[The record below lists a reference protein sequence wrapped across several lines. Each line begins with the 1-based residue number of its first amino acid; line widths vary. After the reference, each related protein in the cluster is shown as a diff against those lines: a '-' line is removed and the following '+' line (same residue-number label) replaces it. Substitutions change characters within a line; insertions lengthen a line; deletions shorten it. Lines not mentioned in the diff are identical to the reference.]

1 MKRTWTLISSDLLLE
16 KWRQLLQVALPN
28 AGQLVLSA
36 NSLKVYAAISAEGYK
51 TLLVLSP
58 KQPPRITEFDAVTVK
73 WLKQDNEIWATSF
86 VLQSENFDSE
96 FATLCA
102 DMCEEISLSTDA
114 ESAIANQY
122 SAYESWLDF
131 YRRTNKFN
139 LEKARGLFGE
149 LKFMKHYLLPT
160 HNAEAVLD
168 SWHGP
173 LGGYQDFI
181 LENARAVEIKTVNPS
196 TADVLI
202 SSELQLSF
210 SGDLTLVV
218 YRLLTLDADSKGE
231 TLNELIGQVRTYFS
245 DAENRRFSNL
255 LSSTGYK
262 EDLRVSSERR
272 FEVQDVR
279 FFDGNSSGFP
289 RLIESNLPLGI
300 RKVSYRLSLAHL
312 SEFEIQGVEF

>member
-1 MKRTWTLISSDLLLE
+1 MISSDLLLE
-16 KWRQLLQVALPN
+16 KWRQLLQVAVPN
-28 AGQLVLSA
+28 AGQLVQSA
-36 NSLKVYAAISAEGYK
+36 NGLKVYAAISAEGYK

-58 KQPPRITEFDAVTVK
+58 KQPPKITEFDAVTVK
-73 WLKQDNEIWATSF
+73 WLRQDSEIWATSF
-86 VLQSENFDSE
+86 ILESANFDSE

-102 DMCEEISLSTDA
+102 DMCEEISLSSDA
-114 ESAIANQY
+114 ESALANQY
-122 SAYESWLDF
+122 AAYESWLDF

-149 LKFMKHYLLPT
+149 LKFMKDYLLPT
-160 HNAEAVLD
+160 RNAEAILD

-173 LGGYQDFI
+173 LGGYHDFI

-202 SSELQLSF
+202 SSEHQLSF

-231 TLNELIGQVRTYFS
+231 TLNELIADVRKYFS
-245 DAENRRFSNL
+245 DPENRRFLNL

-272 FEVQDVR
+272 FEVQDIR

-289 RLIESNLPLGI
+289 RLIESNLPIGI

-312 SEFEIQGVEF
+312 SDFEIQGVKF

>member
-1 MKRTWTLISSDLLLE
+1 MKKRWTLINSDLLLD
-16 KWRQLLQVALPN
+16 KWRELLQVAVPN

-36 NSLKVYAAISAEGYK
+36 NGLKIYAAISVEGYK

-58 KQPPRITEFDAVTVK
+58 EQPPKITEFDAVLVK
-73 WLKQDNEIWATSF
+73 WLRQDNEMWATSF
-86 VLQSENFDSE
+86 ILQSENFDSE

-102 DMCEEISLSTDA
+102 DMCEEVSLSTDA
-114 ESAIANQY
+114 ETALANQY

-131 YRRTNKFN
+131 YRRSNKFN

-149 LKFMKHYLLPT
+149 LKFLSEHLLIT
-160 HNAEAVLD
+160 HSASAILD

-173 LGGYQDFI
+173 LGGYHDFV
-181 LENARAVEIKTVNPS
+181 LENARAVEVKTVNPS
-196 TADVLI
+196 TTDVLI
-202 SSELQLSF
+202 SSEHQLAF
-210 SGDLTLVV
+210 SGDLTLAV

-231 TLNELIGQVRTYFS
+231 TLNELIAQVRKSFS
-245 DAENRRFSNL
+245 DPENRRFSNL

-272 FEVQDVR
+272 FEVQEVR
-279 FFDGNSSGFP
+279 FFDANTSGFP
-289 RLIESNLPLGI
+289 RLTENTLPIGI

-312 SEFEIQGVEF
+312 NEFEIQGVKF